1 MLQAYQKVAQ
11 RTRYTIAKKAPT
23 KLLRH
28 CMFSSV
34 AILVDWLRVYHP
46 DKLPAFVQEKFVL
59 VFDE

>member
-1 MLQAYQKVAQ
+1 MLQAYQKIAQ
-11 RTRYTIAKKAPT
+11 RTPYTIAKKAPT
-23 KLLRH
+23 KLL
-28 CMFSSV
+28 MFSSV